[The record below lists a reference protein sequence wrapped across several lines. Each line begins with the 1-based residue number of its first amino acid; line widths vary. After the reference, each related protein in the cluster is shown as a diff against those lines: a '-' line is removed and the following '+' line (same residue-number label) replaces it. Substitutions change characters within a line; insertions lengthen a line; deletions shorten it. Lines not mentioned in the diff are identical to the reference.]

1 GKGMAEMMR
10 SMMMGGAGMAGGVNA
25 EAKKNIKT
33 LTRTDFLIQFLWKP
47 TPAEELPE
55 DPEQR
60 KAKLEEQAAK
70 AKEMHEKM
78 TQAEG
83 QKNSSAVTIPS
94 AEEIEKA
101 SKQKTSE
108 LETAIT
114 KALTTLATPAPDAA
128 AGAAV
133 AAGAA
138 PPGVPGR
145 PRGAHPARRGQAPPV
160 TGPCCRPRRG
170 ARTSSE
176 PGPPGAAKTVATPA
190 CRPDTMP

>member
-1 GKGMAEMMR
+1 MGGGYAGGVGGKRMAEMMR
-10 SMMMGGAGMAGGVNA
+10 SMMMGGSMIGGSMMGGAGMAGGVNA

-60 KAKLEEQAAK
+60 KAKLEERAAK

-114 KALTTLATPAPDAA
+114 KALHTLATPAPDAA

-133 AAGAA
+133 APGAA
-138 PPGVPGR
+138 PLGVPAAPGVP
-145 PRGAHPARRGQAPPV
+145 
-160 TGPCCRPRRG
+160 T
-170 ARTSSE
+170 
-176 PGPPGAAKTVATPA
+176 PPGAATPP
-190 CRPDTMP
+190 R

>member
-1 GKGMAEMMR
+1 MMR
-10 SMMMGGAGMAGGVNA
+10 SMMMGGSMMGGSMMGGAGMAGGVNT

-78 TQAEG
+78 AQAEG

-101 SKQKTSE
+101 SRQKTSE
-108 LETAIT
+108 LEAAIT
-114 KALTTLATPAPDAA
+114 KAMTTLTAPAPNAAASA
-128 AGAAV
+128 AGAPG
-133 AAGAA
+133 AATPGVPA
-138 PPGVPGR
+138 PPGVST
-145 PRGAHPARRGQAPPV
+145 PP
-160 TGPCCRPRRG
+160 
-170 ARTSSE
+170 
-176 PGPPGAAKTVATPA
+176 AAKP
-190 CRPDTMP
+190 PQ

>member
-1 GKGMAEMMR
+1 
-10 SMMMGGAGMAGGVNA
+10 MMGGAGMAGGVNT

-70 AKEMHEKM
+70 AKDMFEKM
-78 TQAEG
+78 NQAES

-101 SKQKTSE
+101 SRQKTSE

-114 KALTTLATPAPDAA
+114 KALHTLATPAPDAA

-133 AAGAA
+133 APGAA
-138 PPGVPGR
+138 PLGVPAAPGVP
-145 PRGAHPARRGQAPPV
+145 
-160 TGPCCRPRRG
+160 T
-170 ARTSSE
+170 
-176 PGPPGAAKTVATPA
+176 PPGAATPP
-190 CRPDTMP
+190 R

>member
-1 GKGMAEMMR
+1 MMG
-10 SMMMGGAGMAGGVNA
+10 SGGAGMMGSGGVGMMGRAGMIPGA
-25 EAKKNIKT
+25 EAKKLIKT

-70 AKEMHEKM
+70 AKDMFEKM
-78 TQAEG
+78 NQAES

-101 SKQKTSE
+101 SRQKTSE
-108 LETAIT
+108 LEAAIT
-114 KALTTLATPAPDAA
+114 KAVTTLASPAADAA

-133 AAGAA
+133 APGAV
-138 PPGVPGR
+138 PPGVP
-145 PRGAHPARRGQAPPV
+145 AAPGVP
-160 TGPCCRPRRG
+160 T
-170 ARTSSE
+170 
-176 PGPPGAAKTVATPA
+176 PPGAAKP
-190 CRPDTMP
+190 PQ

>member
-1 GKGMAEMMR
+1 MMSQRGGGMMGGSGGGYAGAVGGKGMTEMMR
-10 SMMMGGAGMAGGVNA
+10 SMMMGGMMGGGGMAGGANA
-25 EAKKNIKT
+25 EAKKNMKT

-70 AKEMHEKM
+70 AKELHDKM
-78 TQAEG
+78 TQVEG

-114 KALTTLATPAPDAA
+114 KALHTLATPAPDAA

-133 AAGAA
+133 APGAA
-138 PPGVPGR
+138 PPGVP
-145 PRGAHPARRGQAPPV
+145 AAPGVP
-160 TGPCCRPRRG
+160 T
-170 ARTSSE
+170 
-176 PGPPGAAKTVATPA
+176 PPGAAKP
-190 CRPDTMP
+190 PQ

>member
-1 GKGMAEMMR
+1 MGGGYAGGGGGKRMAEMMR
-10 SMMMGGAGMAGGVNA
+10 SMMMGSSMMGGAGMAGGVNA

-70 AKEMHEKM
+70 AKDMLEKM
-78 TQAEG
+78 KQAET

-101 SKQKTSE
+101 SRQKTSE
-108 LETAIT
+108 LEAAIT
-114 KALTTLATPAPDAA
+114 KAVTTLATPAPDAA

-133 AAGAA
+133 APGAA
-138 PPGVPGR
+138 PPGVP
-145 PRGAHPARRGQAPPV
+145 AAPGVP
-160 TGPCCRPRRG
+160 T
-170 ARTSSE
+170 
-176 PGPPGAAKTVATPA
+176 PPGAA
-190 CRPDTMP
+190 RPPQ

>member
-1 GKGMAEMMR
+1 MGADAET
-10 SMMMGGAGMAGGVNA
+10 
-25 EAKKNIKT
+25 KKNMKT

-60 KAKLEEQAAK
+60 KAKVEEQAAK
-70 AKEMHEKM
+70 AKEVLDQMR
-78 TQAEG
+78 QAES

-108 LETAIT
+108 LEVAIK
-114 KALTTLATPAPDAA
+114 KALTTIATPAPDVA

-133 AAGAA
+133 APGGAA
-138 PPGVPGR
+138 PGVPAPGVP
-145 PRGAHPARRGQAPPV
+145 
-160 TGPCCRPRRG
+160 T
-170 ARTSSE
+170 
-176 PGPPGAAKTVATPA
+176 PPGAAKP
-190 CRPDTMP
+190 PH